1 MKKICLLIVLSVFV
15 NLLFTACSAS
25 ESKLVKLADYQNLE
39 CEKLDTTVT
48 DEMIDEQ
55 IAYMLEKRAE
65 LVKVTDR
72 DIVEKTD
79 VANIY
84 YKGRVDGKTF
94 DNGTGTHDLDIDNS
108 DFIPGFAEG
117 VLGMRVGETKE
128 LYLTFPDDYSTELAG
143 KDVVF
148 EVTVN
153 YILQSVIPELTDEI
167 IEEYNCSS
175 QDEFYQMITKKISEY
190 LESSANTKYREYA
203 IEQLMKESK
212 FEMSDKEIS
221 EHAKKLME
229 NQETLVREQYQQ
241 TMEEYMETYGLTG
254 EEFEKAAKERA
265 EEEIKIRLIK
275 EGIAKAE
282 GISVTEKEYQAY
294 LKTATEYYEYDSE
307 KECEKEL
314 GKDYIRQSVL
324 SDKVLEFLVKQL
336 KIVESSKK

>member
-1 MKKICLLIVLSVFV
+1 MKKICLLIVVSVFA

-79 VANIY
+79 IANIY

-190 LESSANTKYREYA
+190 LESSTNTKYREYA

-229 NQETLVREQYQQ
+229 NQESLVREQYQQ
-241 TMEEYMETYGLTG
+241 TMEEYMEAYGLTD

-282 GISVTEKEYQAY
+282 GIIVTEKEYQAY

>member
-1 MKKICLLIVLSVFV
+1 MKKICVLIVLSVLV
-15 NLLFTACSAS
+15 NLFFIACSTN
-25 ESKLVKLADYQNLE
+25 ESRIVKLANYQNLE

-48 DEMIDEQ
+48 DEMINEQ
-55 IAYMLEKRAE
+55 INYMLEKRAE

-79 VANIY
+79 IANVY
-84 YKGRVDGKTF
+84 YKGRVDGKSF
-94 DNGTGTHDLDIDNS
+94 DNGTGTHDLDLDNS
-108 DFIPGFAEG
+108 DFISGFAEG
-117 VLGMRVGETKE
+117 VVGMRVGETKE

-153 YILQSVIPELTDEI
+153 YILKYVTPELTDEI
-167 IEEYNCSS
+167 IQEYDCSS
-175 QDEFYQMITKKISEY
+175 QDEFYQMIMKKISEY
-190 LESSANTKYREYA
+190 LESSANTKYREDA
-203 IEQLMKESK
+203 IEQLIKNSE

-229 NQETLVREQYQQ
+229 NQETLVQEQYQQ
-241 TMEEYMETYGLTG
+241 TMEEYMEANGLTS
-254 EEFEKAAKERA
+254 EEFEKSAKDRA

-282 GISVTEKEYQAY
+282 GIGVTEKEYKEY

-324 SDKVLEFLVKQL
+324 SDKVLEFLAKQI
-336 KIVESSKK
+336 KIVESNNN